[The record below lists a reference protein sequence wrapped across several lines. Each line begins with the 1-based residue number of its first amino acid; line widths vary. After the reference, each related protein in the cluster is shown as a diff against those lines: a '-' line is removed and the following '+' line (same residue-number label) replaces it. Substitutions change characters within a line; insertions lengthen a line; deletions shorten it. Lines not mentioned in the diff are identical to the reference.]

1 MKKLL
6 VFVSC
11 FVFFDAHSLAQSSD
25 IVRVTAGEDPAKKF
39 SPYGFYRF
47 PTFSQG
53 VAVFKHGGT
62 TTAKFN
68 YHLLNEEMQFIAANG
83 DTLALADPFSI
94 KYIAVDSSLYY
105 YSDGY
110 VEIIEKSESLTLAT
124 RLRLDI
130 KWEKIGAYGQP
141 SPSGSI
147 RTPNRIILGN
157 MVGANL
163 TLNQDIIIQKDY
175 TYFWLDKYG
184 TVLKATKANLLK
196 FLPSDTKGIVEDYV
210 KKNNVDF
217 RKESDLRKLFQFS
230 LSLM

>member
-1 MKKLL
+1 MKKLIM
-6 VFVSC
+6 FVSC
-11 FVFFDAHSLAQSSD
+11 FVFFGTPSFAQSSD
-25 IVRVTAGEDPAKKF
+25 IVRIKAGEDPAKKF

-47 PTFSQG
+47 PTFSDG

-62 TTAKFN
+62 TNAKLN

-94 KYIAVDSSLYY
+94 KYITVDSSLYY

-110 VEIIEKSESLTLAT
+110 VEVIEKSESLKLAR
-124 RLRLDI
+124 RLRLDV

-157 MVGANL
+157 TGSNL

-196 FLPSDTKGIVEDYV
+196 FLPPDTKGIVEDYL
-210 KKNNVDF
+210 KKNSVDF
-217 RKESDLRKLFQFS
+217 RKESDLRKLFQYS

>member
-6 VFVSC
+6 LLVSC
-11 FVFFDAHSLAQSSD
+11 LVFFVAHSFAQSSD
-25 IVRVTAGEDPAKKF
+25 IVRIKVGEDPAKKF

-47 PTFSQG
+47 PTFSEG

-68 YHLLNEEMQFIAANG
+68 YHLLNEEMQFIATNG

-94 KYIAVDSSLYY
+94 KYITVDSSLYY

-110 VEIIEKSESLTLAT
+110 VEVIENSEPLKLA
-124 RLRLDI
+124 RKLRLGT

-157 MVGANL
+157 TVGTNL
-163 TLNQDIIIQKDY
+163 TLNQDIVIQKDY

-196 FLPSDTKGIVEDYV
+196 FLPPDTKGIVEDYL
-210 KKNNVDF
+210 KKNNIDF
-217 RKESDLRKLFQFS
+217 RKESDLRKLFQYS

>member
-6 VFVSC
+6 LFVCS
-11 FVFFDAHSLAQSSD
+11 VFFFTLLPAQTND
-25 IVRVTAGEDPAKKF
+25 IVRVKAGEDPATKF

-47 PTFSQG
+47 PSFSEG

-68 YHLLNEEMQFIAANG
+68 YHLLNQEMQFIGLNG
-83 DTLALADPFSI
+83 DTLALAEPFSI
-94 KYIAVDSSLYY
+94 KYIAIDTSLYY
-105 YSDGY
+105 YSEGY
-110 VEIIEKSESLTLAT
+110 LEVIENRESLKLA
-124 RLRLDI
+124 RKLRLDT

-147 RTPNRIILGN
+147 RTPNRILLGTS
-157 MVGANL
+157 VGGNL
-163 TLNQDIIIQKDY
+163 TLNQDIVIQKDY

-184 TVLKATKANLLK
+184 TVLKATKASLLK
-196 FLPSDTKGIVEDYV
+196 FLPPDAKIVIEDYL
-210 KKNNVDF
+210 KRNPIDF
-217 RKESDLRKLFQFS
+217 RKESDLRKLFYYS